1 MYVCISMCIC
11 TYSHTLTYALCFSQN
26 HVPGCAEDLSLGWD
40 TNSVLIKWTMSEDG
54 EEKLPLHVSLDI
66 PSSNEARNGV
76 FPNTRTY
83 VQYTVGSRFATVRFT
98 TIHFYDLC
106 PVGTSTPDL

>member
-1 MYVCISMCIC
+1 V
-11 TYSHTLTYALCFSQN
+11 
-26 HVPGCAEDLSLGWD
+26 
-40 TNSVLIKWTMSEDG
+40 SEDG

-76 FPNTRTY
+76 FPNTRIY

-98 TIHFYDLC
+98 TIHFYDPC
-106 PVGTSTPDL
+106 PVGPNTTDLWCISVATPASFLYLVRFLLFSGVHVFLLIPF